1 MTPSLTCSRLTVEHE
16 EKQED
21 QEEQVD
27 EDYKHIT
34 ENRTRNKIQ
43 GRRVVQKYF
52 ALNFQIINS
61 FFIAINVLYTSYY
74 CLCFCS

>member
-1 MTPSLTCSRLTVEHE
+1 MWTAKCCSRLTVEHE

-34 ENRTRNKIQ
+34 LLTT
-43 GRRVVQKYF
+43 
-52 ALNFQIINS
+52 
-61 FFIAINVLYTSYY
+61 NVLRS
-74 CLCFCS
+74 CV